1 MLLQGYMARANREG
15 ALELSIG
22 TIVVIVIGMSMLIL
36 GLVLVRTIFS
46 GSTASIE
53 DLNEQVQNEILD
65 IFDDNTGNLVI
76 KLGSADTAKVKP
88 GERFNV
94 AIGAQ
99 HPDGAAVTRGSLL
112 YQVSLADDSDENCLR
127 LMGRQRAE
135 DMFVTRLNTWNEF
148 DRYSGSNAFALVE
161 IDVPSGTPRCTQ
173 KVNVDMRVAES
184 QQASDGD
191 AFILEVGREGIL

>member
-1 MLLQGYMARANREG
+1 MVRTNRDG

-46 GSTASIE
+46 GSTRSIN
-53 DLNEQVQNEILD
+53 DLNEQVQNEIRDL
-65 IFDDNTGNLVI
+65 FDDDSGNLVI

-99 HPDGAAVTRGSLL
+99 HPDGASITRQSLL
-112 YQVSLADDSDENCLR
+112 YKIELADDSDENCLR
-127 LMGRQRAE
+127 ILGKERAE
-135 DMFVTRLNTWNEF
+135 DLFVTRVNTWNEF
-148 DRYSGSNAFALVE
+148 DRYSGSNAFALIE
-161 IDVPSGTPRCTQ
+161 IDVPKGTARCTQ
-173 KVNVDMRVAES
+173 KVNVDMRLKEVQS
-184 QQASDGD
+184 PSDGD
-191 AFILEVGREGIL
+191 AFVLEVGREGIL

>member
-1 MLLQGYMARANREG
+1 MVRRNKEG

-46 GSTASIE
+46 GSTKSIN

-65 IFDDNTGNLVI
+65 LFDDDQGNLVI

-88 GERFNV
+88 GQRFNV

-99 HPDGAAVTRGSLL
+99 HPDGATISRDTLL
-112 YQVSLADDSDENCLR
+112 YQITLDDNSDTNCLR
-127 LMGRQRAE
+127 IMGKERAE
-135 DMFVTRLNTWNEF
+135 KMFVTKVNNWNEF
-148 DRYSGSNAFALVE
+148 DRYSGSNAFALIE
-161 IDVPSGTPRCTQ
+161 IDVAKGTPRCTQ
-173 KVNVDMRVAES
+173 KVNVDMKLKDSA
-184 QQASDGD
+184 QATDGD
-191 AFILEVGREGIL
+191 VFILE

>member
-1 MLLQGYMARANREG
+1 MVQTNRDG

-46 GSTASIE
+46 GSTKSIN

-65 IFDDNTGNLVI
+65 LFDDDQGNLVI

-88 GERFNV
+88 GQRFNV

-99 HPDGAAVTRGSLL
+99 HPDGATISRDTLL
-112 YQVSLADDSDENCLR
+112 YQITLDDNSDTNCLR
-127 LMGRQRAE
+127 IMGKERAE
-135 DMFVTRLNTWNEF
+135 KMFVTKVNNWNEF
-148 DRYSGSNAFALVE
+148 DRYSGSNAFALIE
-161 IDVPSGTPRCTQ
+161 IDVAKGTPRCTQ
-173 KVNVDMRVAES
+173 KVNVDMKLKDSA
-184 QQASDGD
+184 QATDGD
-191 AFILEVGREGIL
+191 VFILEVGREGIL